1 MVRVSG
7 FLDQGVDVERERRR
21 RLPTPTNN
29 RVRDNNYSA
38 GNSNFHQQQQPIR
51 SHEETSAV
59 INHSKFT
66 RDEQQYSGRGETFSS
81 NLQKSSQV
89 RNQERLRPTIL
100 SITPRIVKQE
110 SIEMEPLL
118 SNSVSQ
124 PSILPLSS
132 RKDGNR
138 IANTM
143 RTDITMGAQVKNH
156 RNLHSSNPTTYR
168 ESRLA
173 QPLRYNYVLIDDEEG
188 DIVCCDDCFR
198 HEGTKNICTIV
209 IWAAFVFFIMNRFFL
224 HMSIYLHKG
233 EETKVAVGGDNFTSP
248 G

>member
-66 RDEQQYSGRGETFSS
+66 RDEQQYSGRGETFSN

-156 RNLHSSNPTTYR
+156 RNLHSSNPTTHR
-168 ESRLA
+168 ESQLA
-173 QPLRYNYVLIDDEEG
+173 QPLRYNYVL
-188 DIVCCDDCFR
+188 R
-198 HEGTKNICTIV
+198 HCMLWWLLSAWGNKEHLHYSHLGCICL
-209 IWAAFVFFIMNRFFL
+209 L
-224 HMSIYLHKG
+224 HNEPLLSSNVNLS
-233 EETKVAVGGDNFTSP
+233 TQRRRD
-248 G
+248 